1 MQQLTHAHSG
11 LGRTWLQIEPS
22 SLLSSHPLPIWL
34 NAAVVRGQKGIAIAS
49 WPVLFMTGPSLCHDE
64 SIGKKRKRYL
74 NRSRGVLAEC
84 RAVSLGENKTAL
96 PPHWVND
103 AVHIHL
109 TTDYND
115 HRSHFPCLNDPITPT
130 ATEINFLNNIPRE
143 HWLDMLTLPADL
155 N

>member
-11 LGRTWLQIEPS
+11 LGRTQLQREPS

-34 NAAVVRGQKGIAIAS
+34 NSAVVRGHSHSNSILACSIYDRS
-49 WPVLFMTGPSLCHDE
+49 PSSCHDE
-64 SIGKKRKRYL
+64 SMDTKRKRSL
-74 NRSRGVLAEC
+74 NRSSGVLAEC
-84 RAVSLGENKTAL
+84 LAISLGENKTAL

-115 HRSHFPCLNDPITPT
+115 HRSHFPRLSDPITPT
-130 ATEINFLNNIPRE
+130 ATEINSVNNIPRE
-143 HWLDMLTLPADL
+143 HWLDTLTLPADL